1 MAPIDGAIGMK
12 ININTAQT
20 TDVNISK
27 AQPSKASGLG
37 GVRPPSSK
45 SATTLYNYPQMTCH
59 ANYLLK
65 YHCKYVM
72 MTHDCD
78 DLSFGGFIMRS
89 VLRSDRSERL
99 KSI

>member
-1 MAPIDGAIGMK
+1 
-12 ININTAQT
+12 
-20 TDVNISK
+20 
-27 AQPSKASGLG
+27 
-37 GVRPPSSK
+37 
-45 SATTLYNYPQMTCH
+45 MTCH

-89 VLRSDRSERL
+89 VLQSDRVRMAKIDLTQCQKYAPVILPINVTLQLISGYFQTFSCRL
-99 KSI
+99 SKIAKKIATTTHA

>member
-12 ININTAQT
+12 INLDLPQT

-45 SATTLYNYPQMTCH
+45 SATTLY
-59 ANYLLK
+59 K
-65 YHCKYVM
+65 YRFYKRNVN
-72 MTHDCD
+72 
-78 DLSFGGFIMRS
+78 
-89 VLRSDRSERL
+89 
-99 KSI
+99 

>member
-1 MAPIDGAIGMK
+1 
-12 ININTAQT
+12 
-20 TDVNISK
+20 
-27 AQPSKASGLG
+27 
-37 GVRPPSSK
+37 
-45 SATTLYNYPQMTCH
+45 MTCH

-89 VLRSDRSERL
+89 VLRSDRVRTAKIDLTQCQKYAPSCFLASFECEILGGSTETRFPAVSRSVAHFTTL
-99 KSI
+99 GA

>member
-45 SATTLYNYPQMTCH
+45 SATILY
-59 ANYLLK
+59 K
-65 YHCKYVM
+65 Y
-72 MTHDCD
+72 
-78 DLSFGGFIMRS
+78 
-89 VLRSDRSERL
+89 RL
-99 KSI
+99 

>member
-27 AQPSKASGLG
+27 AQPCKAISLG

-45 SATTLYNYPQMTCH
+45 SATILYKYRYILIFTLLAIKTVP
-59 ANYLLK
+59 
-65 YHCKYVM
+65 
-72 MTHDCD
+72 
-78 DLSFGGFIMRS
+78 F
-89 VLRSDRSERL
+89 
-99 KSI
+99 

>member
-27 AQPSKASGLG
+27 AQPCKASGLG

-45 SATTLYNYPQMTCH
+45 SATILYKYR
-59 ANYLLK
+59 YGLL
-65 YHCKYVM
+65 H
-72 MTHDCD
+72 
-78 DLSFGGFIMRS
+78 
-89 VLRSDRSERL
+89 
-99 KSI
+99 